1 MTTPEHPNG
10 TTDPNWAAAQPTVHA
25 VGPTPASFAGAPPP
39 QPPKGSRLV
48 PALIAVAIVA
58 IGVAGLAVGLLLT
71 GGKAD
76 RANERDDVVEVT
88 LPLAPQT
95 TASTMVD
102 ETTTVPTTTQ
112 PENTTTVRSQRD
124 EAEDDD
130 APPVTDLGCGSDD
143 ATAGQVMAGWRAADS
158 DRLSDLAGSWVAQV
172 SGKYPGVIPKEL
184 GATEPWSMIDVCL
197 DHLGYRSNGSYQ
209 AILANTQDYATT
221 SDRLIWLTVIGEPFA
236 TAEGALA
243 KCRDLGFYDKTFC
256 FARRLVNDPGA
267 DSVEYP

>member
-10 TTDPNWAAAQPTVHA
+10 TTDPNWAVAQPTVHA
-25 VGPTPASFAGAPPP
+25 VGPTAASFEGAPPP
-39 QPPKGSRLV
+39 QPPKRSPLV
-48 PALIAVAIVA
+48 PALIAVTIVA
-58 IGVAGLAVGLLLT
+58 IGAAGLAVGLLLM

-76 RANERDDVVEVT
+76 SANDRDDVVEVT

-102 ETTTVPTTTQ
+102 QTTTVPTTTQ
-112 PENTTTVRSQRD
+112 PEITTTTQPPHG
-124 EAEDDD
+124 EAEYDH

-143 ATAGQVMAGWRAADS
+143 VTAGQIMAGWRAADR
-158 DRLSDLAGSWVAQV
+158 DRLSYLAGSWVAQV
-172 SGKYPGVIPKEL
+172 SGKYPGVIPKAL

-209 AILANTQDYATT
+209 AVLANTQDYATT
-221 SDRLIWLTVIGEPFA
+221 SDRLVWLTLVGEPFA

-243 KCRDLGFYDKTFC
+243 KCRDLGFYDKELC
-256 FARRLVNDPGA
+256 FARWLVNDPGA
-267 DSVEYP
+267 DTVEYP